1 LTEVGAGNREVAIE
15 WRTYTPD
22 GRVLT
27 VRRTEAG
34 WAAAC
39 EGTEAERISLVEAIR
54 DVIVGGALPLRR
66 ESTLDLWIE
75 ETATHIVGDTL
86 H

>member
-1 LTEVGAGNREVAIE
+1 ME

-27 VRRTEAG
+27 VRRTEGG

-39 EGTEAERISLVEAIR
+39 DDGPEHERERLPDAIR
-54 DVIVGGALPLRR
+54 EAVGHDRGESLLMQWGAHDALESWVAEQADRIER
-66 ESTLDLWIE
+66 E
-75 ETATHIVGDTL
+75 AG
-86 H
+86 